1 MTVVADFKYYKN
13 EDISASITLPL
24 TESIVELSHHI
35 IEEQKLHPYEE
46 DDLLNALENFVY
58 SNNENHND
66 KQSNEALNITLCVN
80 NDEDIIRYWEKQFKE
95 ETVSYG
101 DKSGSSDSE
110 LFSTAYHKLVHSGIA
125 LDTMLQVEQSYA
137 HDVAKLIQQRDEQI
151 EKLTKDQ
158 EDMMN
163 KKLEEVQTGNIS
175 SEEINNLEQMH
186 IEQQSF
192 MLVKWISKI
201 DTLKETQRREFRDW
215 VMKLLEEHQRT
226 ITLQSSFSS
235 PSSPAVIKTFPP
247 ITSVLHETNDPQ
259 ISSLEESFTIHLGS
273 QMKQIYNIRILSA
286 NILDL
291 CSIPYDTSNNEQQA
305 QRIQTALALYTN
317 DLCGTVLLTDIN
329 VDSMGVSKDF
339 IEEASKSSDFHVDS
353 IDKQLDIIKL
363 HALDARS
370 AENYTNTGSK
380 KKGLI
385 PGDVVITK
393 HSNLCL
399 AHLVFHMMVDESL
412 YSSDMNSRHYIILA
426 IRNIMKVCC
435 SYDITTLTIPLLL
448 GHEMTEN
455 MTVQWCTKRAE
466 LVLKCVKG
474 FMIEMTSWG
483 GSELKNLQFVVPK
496 GISEEVFNSL
506 ATMLPSIFRVSNPLV
521 FKVK

>member
-1 MTVVADFKYYKN
+1 MTVLVQFKYFKN
-13 EDISASITLPL
+13 ESITATFDLPL
-24 TESIVELSHHI
+24 SETISERVHHI
-35 IEEQKLHPYEE
+35 IAEHGLQPYEE
-46 DDLLNALENFVY
+46 DDLLNALEIFIQ
-58 SNNENHND
+58 SKHESLSD
-66 KQSNEALNITLCVN
+66 KLSNEAVNETLSLN
-80 NDEDIIRYWEKQFKE
+80 NDEDIIRHWEKQFKE

-125 LDTMLQVEQSYA
+125 LDTMLQVEQAYA
-137 HDVAKLIQQRDEQI
+137 HDVANMVQMRDEQI
-151 EKLTKDQ
+151 DKINKEQ
-158 EDMMN
+158 EELMN
-163 KKLEEVQTGNIS
+163 KKLEEVQQGKADC
-175 SEEINNLEQMH
+175 EEINHLDQMY

-192 MLVKWISKI
+192 TLVKWISKI
-201 DTLKETQRREFRDW
+201 DTLKETQRREYRDW
-215 VMKLLEEHQRT
+215 IMKLLEEHQRT

-235 PSSPAVIKTFPP
+235 PSSPSIAKTFPP
-247 ITSVLHETNDPQ
+247 INVVLQETSDSQGTP
-259 ISSLEESFTIHLGS
+259 LEESFTIHLGS

-291 CSIPYDTSNNEQQA
+291 CSIPFDTSNSEEQV

-317 DLCGTVLLTDIN
+317 DLCGTVLLTHETN
-329 VDSMGVSKDF
+329 GVSKKF
-339 IEEASKSSDFHVDS
+339 VEEASRSTDFHVDPV
-353 IDKQLDIIKL
+353 DKQLDIIKQY
-363 HALDARS
+363 ARE
-370 AENYTNTGSK
+370 ARLMENLSTGGK
-380 KKGLI
+380 KKDLV
-385 PGDVVITK
+385 PGDVIITK

-399 AHLVFHMMVDESL
+399 AHLVFHLMIDDSV
-412 YSSDMNSRHYIILA
+412 YSTDMNSRHFIILA

-435 SYDITTLTIPLLL
+435 TYDITTLTIPLLL
-448 GHEMTEN
+448 SHEMTES
-455 MTVQWCTKRAE
+455 MTVAWCSKRAE